1 MYLVTIINN
10 NIETVI
16 NEISTNTPNRISGTI
31 KQGINCINSFTF
43 TILPNNIGYNL
54 IEPITTLVT
63 VLNTKTNKYEFIGRV
78 LSPSNSMSSSGL
90 ISKTFVCESELAYL
104 IDTYQSYGEI
114 HNISVRG
121 YLEKLIQAHNANTD
135 ASKQFVVGNVDVVD
149 NNDSLYRYIAYES
162 TKKNIDDDLINKLG
176 GELKIRHENGVRYL
190 DYLTEIGKVCTT
202 EIRLAKNLKDITQDI
217 DINGY
222 CNRLIVL
229 GAKLK
234 ATDSEGNEVDT
245 ENRLTIE
252 SVNNGIRYID
262 DVESIAKYGII
273 QGQVIYDD
281 VTEAKNLFTK
291 GQKHLLNQRLLIS
304 NKVNALDL
312 SLIGIDI
319 DSFEVGNY
327 HPLVHEILGI
337 NDIVRIV
344 EKSISIDNPSSST
357 ITLGDLEKDIKQYN
371 IKTKKGYLEAKK
383 IAEKASA
390 KTVQVENYTKNEV
403 YRVDGRVNEVI
414 INTNNEFKNVK
425 KDIENINN
433 SITDKTM
440 KIHFIN
446 TGVTGDCILIQCSN
460 SKNILIDSNH
470 DRVATQIIDYIKSQ
484 NVNKLDYIIATHH
497 HTDHTEGMPKIL
509 DAFNTVGAVAY
520 HRTPDW
526 SRMPVIETEWKTK
539 ESHDAFVSKCNEKG
553 IRLVTPLDRNRV
565 NISGDTYFEFYN
577 VDCNNYDDYNAL
589 SLCVLLVHKNMRYF
603 FSADINYNA
612 QELEKWNISKVDLYK
627 CEHHCYNSKVSEDWI
642 NRLNPSVAI
651 TTRADENILD
661 SNSTHGILQLKRIP
675 NLVQYDVGGHIVVT
689 STGYNFTLNTYKH
702 YLRKNKWFN
711 KNQTGNWYWFKED
724 GSIAKNESIEI
735 NGKVY
740 NFDNTGLCLNPNG

>member
-10 NIETVI
+10 GLETII
-16 NEISTNTPNRISGTI
+16 NHVSTNNKTNRISGTI
-31 KQGINCINSFTF
+31 KQGINTINSFTF
-43 TILPNNIGYNL
+43 TILPNNSGYSL
-54 IEPITTLVT
+54 IEPLSTLVT

-104 IDTYQSYGEI
+104 LDTYQSYEEI

-121 YLEKLIQAHNANTD
+121 YLERLIQVHNANTD
-135 ASKQFVVGNVDVVD
+135 DNKKFVVGNVNVVD
-149 NNDSLYRYIAYES
+149 NNDSLYKYIAYES

-176 GELKIRHENGVRYL
+176 GELKIRRENGVRYL

-319 DSFEVGNY
+319 DNFEVGNY
-327 HPLVHEILGI
+327 HPLIHEILGI
-337 NDIVRIV
+337 NDIVRII

-357 ITLGDLEKDIKQYN
+357 ITLGDLEKDIKQYQLDV
-371 IKTKKGYLEAKK
+371 KKRYEEAKK
-383 IAEKASA
+383 LADEAKKKA
-390 KTVQVENYTKNEV
+390 VQVETYTTNEIYRVDDRVNQVTVDTNKKFNDVNNDLESVKNEV
-403 YRVDGRVNEVI
+403 NNIKNSNYIFDINNKSAASYKENLSLSDVTVMQSFDIELDRSEMYFAQLKSGTKGDI
-414 INTNNEFKNVK
+414 ILTKINTA
-425 KDIENINN
+425 NN
-433 SITDKTM
+433 SILGTM
-440 KIHFIN
+440 VLENFGHATNICIEEDGVDTYIWTECDGLADSNGDIWGSKVCRFKFSNGATVTNN
-446 TGVTGDCILIQCSN
+446 TGTVYDLLQGHTNLSPSIDKLGNTLLIRSRKDGKVFFTVFNLN
-460 SKNILIDSNH
+460 SVLINKPVIISQFENPQGVNVISHQGHDIYKNYIYNFEGVSKTAERESTAYITVMDIKGNVKYRKLID
-470 DRVATQIIDYIKSQ
+470 VANTLDFREAEGIKVKQIDTNTHELYIGF
-484 NVNKLDYIIATHH
+484 A
-497 HTDHTEGMPKIL
+497 
-509 DAFNTVGAVAY
+509 
-520 HRTPDW
+520 
-526 SRMPVIETEWKTK
+526 
-539 ESHDAFVSKCNEKG
+539 
-553 IRLVTPLDRNRV
+553 
-565 NISGDTYFEFYN
+565 SG
-577 VDCNNYDDYNAL
+577 
-589 SLCVLLVHKNMRYF
+589 
-603 FSADINYNA
+603 
-612 QELEKWNISKVDLYK
+612 
-627 CEHHCYNSKVSEDWI
+627 
-642 NRLNPSVAI
+642 
-651 TTRADENILD
+651 
-661 SNSTHGILQLKRIP
+661 
-675 NLVQYDVGGHIVVT
+675 
-689 STGYNFTLNTYKH
+689 
-702 YLRKNKWFN
+702 
-711 KNQTGNWYWFKED
+711 QTGSRKANIYKYID
-724 GSIAKNESIEI
+724 TK
-735 NGKVY
+735 
-740 NFDNTGLCLNPNG
+740 

>member
-10 NIETVI
+10 GLETII
-16 NEISTNTPNRISGTI
+16 NHVSTNNKTNRISGTI
-31 KQGINCINSFTF
+31 KQGINTINSFTF
-43 TILPNNIGYNL
+43 TILPNNSGYSL
-54 IEPITTLVT
+54 IEPLSTLVT

-104 IDTYQSYGEI
+104 LDTYQSYEEI

-121 YLEKLIQAHNANTD
+121 YLERLIQVHNANTD
-135 ASKQFVVGNVDVVD
+135 DNKKFVVGNVNVVD
-149 NNDSLYRYIAYES
+149 NNDSLYKYIAYES

-319 DSFEVGNY
+319 DNFEVGNY
-327 HPLVHEILGI
+327 HPLIHEILGI

-357 ITLGDLEKDIKQYN
+357 ITLGDLEKDIKQYQLDV
-371 IKTKKGYLEAKK
+371 KKRYEEAKK
-383 IAEKASA
+383 LADEAKKKA
-390 KTVQVENYTKNEV
+390 VQVETYTTNEIYRVDDRVNQVTVDTNKKFNDVNNDLESVKNEV
-403 YRVDGRVNEVI
+403 NNIKNSNYIFDINNKSAASYKENLSLSDVTVMQSFDIELDRNEMYFAQLKSGTKGDI
-414 INTNNEFKNVK
+414 ILTKINTA
-425 KDIENINN
+425 NN
-433 SITDKTM
+433 SILGTM
-440 KIHFIN
+440 VLENFGHATNICIEEDGVDTYIWTECDGLADSKGDIWGSKVCRFKFSNGATVTNN
-446 TGVTGDCILIQCSN
+446 TGTVYDLLQGHTNLSPSIDKLGNTLLIRSRKDGKVFFTVFNLN
-460 SKNILIDSNH
+460 SVLINKPVIISQFENPQGINVISHQGHDIYKNYIYNFEGVSKTAERESTAYITVMDIKGNVKYRKLID
-470 DRVATQIIDYIKSQ
+470 VANTLDFREAEGIKVKQIDTNTHELYIGF
-484 NVNKLDYIIATHH
+484 A
-497 HTDHTEGMPKIL
+497 
-509 DAFNTVGAVAY
+509 
-520 HRTPDW
+520 
-526 SRMPVIETEWKTK
+526 
-539 ESHDAFVSKCNEKG
+539 
-553 IRLVTPLDRNRV
+553 
-565 NISGDTYFEFYN
+565 SG
-577 VDCNNYDDYNAL
+577 
-589 SLCVLLVHKNMRYF
+589 
-603 FSADINYNA
+603 
-612 QELEKWNISKVDLYK
+612 
-627 CEHHCYNSKVSEDWI
+627 
-642 NRLNPSVAI
+642 
-651 TTRADENILD
+651 
-661 SNSTHGILQLKRIP
+661 
-675 NLVQYDVGGHIVVT
+675 
-689 STGYNFTLNTYKH
+689 
-702 YLRKNKWFN
+702 
-711 KNQTGNWYWFKED
+711 QTGSRKANIYKYID
-724 GSIAKNESIEI
+724 TK
-735 NGKVY
+735 
-740 NFDNTGLCLNPNG
+740 